1 MRGFSFDGKKK
12 PSKMGNQELTNIM
25 AESIICVLQKYT
37 RNRHTLEF
45 LYYFYTTD
53 QL

>member
-1 MRGFSFDGKKK
+1 MRGFSFDGKKH
-12 PSKMGNQELTNIM
+12 SKMGNQELTNIM
-25 AESIICVLQKYT
+25 AESIIFVLKKYT